1 MRVVVFG
8 AGSIGGFIA
17 GMLVRAGIETGV
29 VARGAH
35 FRAIRERGL
44 HVRSAD
50 FGEFTV
56 PIDARDSLHAFG
68 GVEYVLIAVKAH
80 QLPAI
85 AGDLAATAGA
95 TIVPMINGVPFWYF
109 SDKAVESSD
118 PGGTLR
124 RSIDDSRII
133 GAVVHASG
141 NLPEPGIVEQS
152 GGARYPIGRPDGSA
166 DGKLSELHRL
176 FTLAGFDAPVSPQI
190 RVDVWRKLMG
200 NVSLNPISALNR
212 ATVGSILHDPLTRSL
227 VRAIM
232 GETRDV
238 ALATGIDV
246 AIDLDVR
253 MQMAEHIADVKTSML
268 QDVEAHRPLEL
279 EPIVGAVVEIAHNT
293 GVAVPRTETV
303 YALVK
308 TLERQ
313 LREEARS

>member
-1 MRVVVFG
+1 MQVVVLG

-17 GMLVRAGIETGV
+17 GMLARAGIETGV

-35 FRAIRERGL
+35 FCAIRERGL

-56 PIDARDSLHAFG
+56 PIDARDSLRAFG
-68 GVEYVLIAVKAH
+68 DVEYVLIAVKAH
-80 QLPAI
+80 QLPAL
-85 AGDLAATAGA
+85 AGDLTAVRGA
-95 TIVPMINGVPFWYF
+95 TLVPMINGVPFWYF
-109 SDKAVESSD
+109 HDKAVESSD
-118 PGGTLR
+118 PGGILR
-124 RSIDDSRII
+124 RSIEDSRII

-141 NLPEPGIVEQS
+141 NLPEPGTVEQS
-152 GGARYPIGRPDGSA
+152 GGARYPIGRPDGSFDA
-166 DGKLSELHRL
+166 ELSELHRL
-176 FTLAGFDAPVSPQI
+176 FTLAGFDAPVSPHI

-212 ATVGSILHDPLTRSL
+212 ATVGSILQDPLTRAL

-253 MQMAEHIADVKTSML
+253 MKMAEHIADVKTSML
-268 QDVEAHRPLEL
+268 QDVEARRPLEL
-279 EPIVGAVVEIAHNT
+279 EPIVGAVVEMAHNT
-293 GVAVPRTETV
+293 GVPVPRTETV

-308 TLERQ
+308 TLCC
-313 LREEARS
+313 